1 MGKDVDGA
9 WRLRRNRSRGRVWV
23 NGGLTAIAALCT
35 LCAILP
41 LFAVLIYVL
50 VKGVQRLDLA
60 LVTQLPPPPMGDGG
74 GLGNAILGTLIIVTL
89 ATGIAV
95 PGGVLAALY
104 LAEYSTDAPLGRNI
118 RFAANVLSGVP
129 SIIAGVFAYGL
140 LVVTGLTGYSAVA
153 GGVALA
159 VLMVPTILRATD
171 EALQLVP
178 QDIRL
183 GAIAVGATRYQSIL
197 HILLPAAMPSMLTG
211 IVLAI
216 ARASGETAP
225 LIFTALNSSFW
236 PQDVF
241 EPIAS
246 LSVTIYNFA
255 IVPFE
260 NQQRLAWA
268 GSLILIILVL
278 ITSITARW
286 INYRATKLN

>member
-1 MGKDVDGA
+1 M
-9 WRLRRNRSRGRVWV
+9 
-23 NGGLTAIAALCT
+23 
-35 LCAILP
+35 
-41 LFAVLIYVL
+41 
-50 VKGVQRLDLA
+50 
-60 LVTQLPPPPMGDGG
+60 
-74 GLGNAILGTLIIVTL
+74 IVTI

-104 LAEYSTDAPLGRNI
+104 LAEYSMDTPLARKI
-118 RFAANVLSGVP
+118 RFAANILSGVP

-171 EALQLVP
+171 EALQLVSP
-178 QDIRL
+178 EIRL

-197 HILLPAAMPSMLTG
+197 HIILPAAMPSILTG

-236 PQDVF
+236 PRGIF

-246 LSVTIYNFA
+246 LSVTVYNFA

-268 GSLILIILVL
+268 GSLILVTLVL
-278 ITSITARW
+278 ITSITTRW
-286 INYRATKLN
+286 VNRRLQQ